1 MSRSFKKKKQLPP
14 DFLKYFRTISFGMLP
29 LRTSPQAESTV
40 HKERP
45 HMSLVFNPSWDFF
58 FSFLFFE
65 FFLTRGQRVGYR
77 CPQMVPAFSHSQ
89 QRPLPT
95 AVQVFPAEIS
105 LNPQH
110 HDDSVT
116 RHFCYSRQN
125 SQMPPKIPPAPTLM
139 YTSCISPFLQCVL
152 RGKGKDC
159 EYDRISLS

>member
-1 MSRSFKKKKQLPP
+1 MGC
-14 DFLKYFRTISFGMLP
+14 FLSEPAPK
-29 LRTSPQAESTV
+29 LRVQSTRKGHICLWSLIPAEI
-40 HKERP
+40 
-45 HMSLVFNPSWDFF
+45 
-58 FSFLFFE
+58 FSFLFSFFFFFE

-125 SQMPPKIPPAPTLM
+125 SQMPPKIPPAPTLV